1 MRHTTRLLEIGRQ
14 QHLPFWAERGWD
26 RRNGGFYEALDMSGN
41 ALSGVSRRVRTQAR
55 QSFVLARCTEAGWL
69 DETAQAVEGL
79 RYLRAK
85 AWMAGGEPGWAHRL
99 DDQGQVT
106 DGRRDLYDHA
116 FIILACAWVFKASGE
131 TEFRELAYATLDFI
145 ETHLASQQGGFVEAI
160 GAAVLPRRQNPHM
173 HLFEALMALYEVT
186 QDADLLPRIAGLRGL
201 FDTAFFHSAPGHL
214 LEFFTADWRPHPES
228 GHILEPGHFCEWVWL
243 LAECERLTGTPA
255 GSAGSVLFA
264 NAMADGVNAQTG
276 LLVAAMD
283 PQGSPVDAG
292 SRTWMQTEWV
302 RAASIELKRGNPDA
316 AGILEQASEALL
328 TRHLEAGI
336 AGGWDDAIGAEG
348 GSRSAN
354 MPASTLYHLVGSL
367 LEIAELEAAGQL
379 SEEPTL
385 SA

>member
-173 HLFEALMALYEVT
+173 HLFEAL
-186 QDADLLPRIAGLRGL
+186 RI
-201 FDTAFFHSAPGHL
+201 
-214 LEFFTADWRPHPES
+214 
-228 GHILEPGHFCEWVWL
+228 IL
-243 LAECERLTGTPA
+243 
-255 GSAGSVLFA
+255 
-264 NAMADGVNAQTG
+264 NQ
-276 LLVAAMD
+276 
-283 PQGSPVDAG
+283 
-292 SRTWMQTEWV
+292 
-302 RAASIELKRGNPDA
+302 
-316 AGILEQASEALL
+316 
-328 TRHLEAGI
+328 
-336 AGGWDDAIGAEG
+336 
-348 GSRSAN
+348 
-354 MPASTLYHLVGSL
+354 
-367 LEIAELEAAGQL
+367 
-379 SEEPTL
+379 
-385 SA
+385 